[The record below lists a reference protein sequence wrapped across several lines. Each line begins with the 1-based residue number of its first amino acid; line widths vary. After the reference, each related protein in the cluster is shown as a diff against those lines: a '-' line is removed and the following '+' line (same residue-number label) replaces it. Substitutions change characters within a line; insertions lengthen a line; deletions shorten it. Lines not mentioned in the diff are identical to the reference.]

1 MNCLEFPCKIFF
13 LQKKNSGGDAFR
25 TPLNLCLQGELLALT
40 VQLACHVLRSLV
52 CVLFYGIDTGSTDQR
67 GPGDEPGD
75 CLPTTL
81 TLTLSMPTYP

>member
-13 LQKKNSGGDAFR
+13 YFFFKKNLRWGCFR

-52 CVLFYGIDTGSTDQR
+52 CVLFYGIDTTNLGIAY
-67 GPGDEPGD
+67 
-75 CLPTTL
+75 LP
-81 TLTLSMPTYP
+81 P